1 LLVQNADQVAQ
12 SQFALRM
19 HMRSNPLSDA
29 MNQFDGQRLYLQ
41 PNFDV
46 TEEPHVL
53 VEVARAASPNF
64 NRIFKL
70 IMIY

>member
-1 LLVQNADQVAQ
+1 
-12 SQFALRM
+12 M
-19 HMRSNPLSDA
+19 Y
-29 MNQFDGQRLYLQ
+29 QFDGQRLYLQ